1 MFKSSK
7 LHAGIATLLVA
18 LSVPAA
24 RANSY
29 TIEDLGLNVV
39 PYDINDKDDVAGAK
53 NTKAIEFR
61 AGRRNGLEFAANG
74 GAAVGVN
81 ANGDAVGTLG
91 LTPILWTRFGHRHV
105 LALPG
110 GATIGDATSIS
121 DNRTVVGTFVRS
133 DDLEHE
139 HCFRTLEDGTS
150 IDLGLFEHGNICVP
164 FAIDSAGDIIVG
176 AAAIGEPPF
185 GTFQAFMWRDGVLAD
200 LGTLGGDASRALGIN
215 KRGQIVGQATV
226 SDGGAGHAF
235 VWHQG
240 KMKDIGSSPVFTDT
254 SANAINDKGD
264 IVGDAYPLGNR
275 AVAARFA
282 DGAVISLED
291 EVVNLDDW
299 SLVTAVAINNDG
311 TIVGRGFRGSV
322 DQSHGFLLRPQP

>member
-1 MFKSSK
+1 MFMSTK
-7 LHAGIATLLVA
+7 LQAGIATLLLA

-24 RANSY
+24 HANRY
-29 TIEDLGLNVV
+29 AIEDLGLNVV
-39 PYDINDKDDVAGAK
+39 PYDLNDKGDVAGAK

-61 AGRRNGLEFAANG
+61 AGRKNGLEFAANG

-110 GATIGDATSIS
+110 GATIGDATSVA
-121 DNRTVVGTFVRS
+121 DNRTAVGTYVRS

-150 IDLGLFEHGNICVP
+150 TDLGSFEHGGICIP
-164 FAIDSAGDIIVG
+164 LAIDSAGDIIVG
-176 AAAIGEPPF
+176 AASIGTPPF
-185 GTFQAFMWRDGVLAD
+185 GAFQAFMWRDGVLAD
-200 LGTLGGDASRALGIN
+200 LGTLGGDASEALGIN
-215 KRGQIVGQATV
+215 SQGKIVGRATV

-240 KMKDIGSSPVFTDT
+240 KMKDIGTSSVFTDT
-254 SANAINDKGD
+254 SANAINDKGV
-264 IVGDAYPLGNR
+264 IVGDAYPKDGR

-282 DGAVISLED
+282 EGAVISLED

-299 SLVTAVAINNDG
+299 GLVIAVAINNDG

-322 DQSHGFLLRPQP
+322 DHSHGFLLRPLP

>member
-1 MFKSSK
+1 MFMSSK
-7 LHAGIATLLVA
+7 FQAGIATLLLA

-24 RANSY
+24 HANRY
-29 TIEDLGLNVV
+29 TIVDLGLDIV
-39 PYDINDKDDVAGAK
+39 PYDINDKDDVAGAD

-61 AGRRNGLEFAANG
+61 AGRKNGLEFSANG

-81 ANGDAVGTLG
+81 AHGDAVGTLG

-110 GATIGDATSIS
+110 GATIGDAISIS
-121 DNRTVVGTFVRS
+121 DNRTAVGTFVRP
-133 DDLEHE
+133 DDLEHQ

-150 IDLGLFEHGNICVP
+150 TDLGLFEQGDVCIP
-164 FAIDSAGDIIVG
+164 FAIDSTGDIIVG
-176 AAAIGEPPF
+176 AAAIGTPPF

-200 LGTLGGDASRALGIN
+200 LGTLGGDASEALAIN
-215 KRGQIVGQATV
+215 SRGQIVGQATV
-226 SDGGAGHAF
+226 ANGGAGHAF

-240 KMKDIGSSPVFTDT
+240 RMKDIGHSPVFTDT
-254 SANAINDKGD
+254 SANAINDQGD
-264 IVGDAYPLGNR
+264 IVGDAYPMGNR

-299 SLVTAVAINNDG
+299 GLVTAVAINGDG

-322 DQSHGFLLRPQP
+322 DQAHGFLLRPLP